1 MSSLPPEQRAALE
14 LAYLGGKTSAEISDL
29 EGIPV
34 GTAKTRIR
42 AALLRLRE
50 RCSGRSAEDKQ
61 RSNEAKGQGREEPSV
76 TTCDDVRTQLADF
89 VLGSLEGSRRRSMS
103 GDTSA
108 DAERVAASWRRS
120 AKELG
125 VFGST
130 LERPA
135 PPELHDRVMDGAVGG
150 VDRGETVRARSRGPS
165 LEGWRIAL
173 AASLASAFVA
183 GDLRAVQLGRARD
196 ATKDATS
203 FRTVLATLGGTGFK
217 VGALEASSDTPV
229 EGSVVAYES
238 SKDQSFVVV
247 FVRTPELTGDG
258 SLVVSRS
265 DGTTWDPGPI
275 EFDGDGDAAVWWVTD
290 RSIAPM
296 TGLTVTAP
304 DGSPLAT
311 AGLRTA

>member
-1 MSSLPPEQRAALE
+1 M
-14 LAYLGGKTSAEISDL
+14 
-29 EGIPV
+29 
-34 GTAKTRIR
+34 
-42 AALLRLRE
+42 
-50 RCSGRSAEDKQ
+50 
-61 RSNEAKGQGREEPSV
+61 
-76 TTCDDVRTQLADF
+76 TCDDVRAQLPDL
-89 VLGSLEGSRRRSMS
+89 VLGSLDEKDELGLRRHLRGCAACRRELDALHEG
-103 GDTSA
+103 
-108 DAERVAASWRRS
+108 
-120 AKELG
+120 LG
-125 VFGST
+125 VFAST
-130 LERPA
+130 LQRPA
-135 PPELHDRVMDGAVGG
+135 PPDLHDRVMDVLSDEWTEADGP
-150 VDRGETVRARSRGPS
+150 ARSRGPAPR
-165 LEGWRIAL
+165 GWRIAL
-173 AASLASAFVA
+173 AASLVIAVVA
-183 GDLRAVQLGRARD
+183 GIFGLVQLGRAHD
-196 ATKDATS
+196 SAKDATS

-247 FVRTPELTGDG
+247 FVRTPKLTGDG